1 VTAKTPEP
9 TPEPQTPPP
18 TPAGSTPTPTPD
30 ATPTPATGEDATP
43 PPKTVPSQP
52 VRTESATPTKP
63 TITTRPAVTSKP
75 ATPAPRPAAARP
87 TIAARVPRGNGNGGL
102 IGGLA
107 FVLAICSVL
116 AAGGAVVLAV
126 YALDVAREAKSNAA
140 IAVGGR
146 NTAAPAP
153 TSSGGPTASTA
164 QTPAGSPAASARPI
178 YLIDT
183 LQGELRL
190 PEPEGCVSVFVDID
204 AMRVGV
210 DDGHEMYV
218 TSCLG
223 APTFRIDRAAV
234 VPVTSP
240 VTTPEQCAELLAKE
254 TPGQESV
261 VLVRSGLVMCLLT
274 SAQDAQRQLIPQRIG
289 IVEVRSINADRSI
302 SLVISTYR
310 VPPS

>member
-1 VTAKTPEP
+1 LV
-9 TPEPQTPPP
+9 
-18 TPAGSTPTPTPD
+18 
-30 ATPTPATGEDATP
+30 
-43 PPKTVPSQP
+43 
-52 VRTESATPTKP
+52 
-63 TITTRPAVTSKP
+63 
-75 ATPAPRPAAARP
+75 
-87 TIAARVPRGNGNGGL
+87 GGV
-102 IGGLA
+102 A
-107 FVLAICSVL
+107 FVIAVCSVL
-116 AAGGAVVLAV
+116 VAAGAVVVAI

-140 IAVGGR
+140 IAMGGR
-146 NTAAPAP
+146 TNATPAP
-153 TSSGGPTASTA
+153 SSAGGPTATSA
-164 QTPAGSPAASARPI
+164 RTPGASGSASARPI

-183 LQGELRL
+183 LQGELHL
-190 PEPEGCVSVFVDID
+190 PEPVGCASVFVDID

-223 APTFRIDRAAV
+223 APTFRIDRATE

-289 IVEVRSINADRSI
+289 IVEVRSVNADRSI